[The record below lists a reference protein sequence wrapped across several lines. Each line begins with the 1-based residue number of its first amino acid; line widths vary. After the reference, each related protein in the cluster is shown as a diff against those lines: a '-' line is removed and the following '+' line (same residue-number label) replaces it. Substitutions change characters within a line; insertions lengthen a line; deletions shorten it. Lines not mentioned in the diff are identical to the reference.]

1 MQAGIRKGRR
11 MAKHQH
17 VLIWLLY
24 AALAVGGLWL
34 GFRFVLPWAAPFLL
48 ALITAR
54 LVEPGVRWLMRRFRF
69 RRGFAAAICSLL
81 VLALMLLLVGAAVNQ
96 LMNGLGVF
104 ARNLPE
110 IAEQV
115 GQLFGHLERH
125 LYHFVIAAPVETQ
138 AMIQTAIDSF
148 TLMLEELPGQLS
160 AGLLSFAAGVATAF
174 PRTLLFILT
183 YAISVIFMSVSYP
196 QVTAFL
202 LRQIPDR
209 WHERTRAFG
218 RDMVS
223 TLGKWGRAQV
233 KLIGVT
239 FVLLTA
245 AFLVLRV
252 PYALPL
258 AALVAAIDALPV
270 FGTGT
275 VLIPWALF
283 SLLGGN
289 FTLGIGLLLTYATV
303 SVVHSFMEPRF
314 IGAQLGLHP
323 VATLMAMY
331 LGYRLVGILGMI
343 TFPMAFLLLKQFH
356 DRGHVRL
363 WK

>member
-1 MQAGIRKGRR
+1 
-11 MAKHQH
+11 MAKHQQ
-17 VLIWLLY
+17 VLIWFFY
-24 AALAVGGLWL
+24 AALAVGALWL

-48 ALITAR
+48 ALFTAR
-54 LVEPGVRWLMRRFRF
+54 LMEPVVRWLIVRFRF
-69 RRGFAAAICSLL
+69 RRGFAAAVCSLL
-81 VLALMLLLVGAAVNQ
+81 MLALMLFLVSFIINQ
-96 LMNGLGVF
+96 LINGIGVF

-110 IAEQV
+110 IAGQV
-115 GQLFGHLERH
+115 GQVFGRLERH

-138 AMIQTAIDSF
+138 AMLQTAIDSF
-148 TLMLEELPGQLS
+148 TLMLEELPSQLS
-160 AGLLSFAAGVATAF
+160 TGLLGVAASVAGAF

-183 YAISVIFMSVSYP
+183 YAISMIFMSVSYP

-202 LRQIPDR
+202 LRQIPVR

-218 RDMVS
+218 QDMIS

-239 FVLLTA
+239 FVLLTTS
-245 AFLVLRV
+245 FLVLRV
-252 PYALPL
+252 SYAIPL

-275 VLIPWALF
+275 VLIPWAVL

-289 FTLGIGLLLTYATV
+289 FTMGIGLALTYATV
-303 SVVHSFMEPRF
+303 SIVHSFMEPRLV
-314 IGAQLGLHP
+314 GEQLGLHP
-323 VATLMAMY
+323 LATLMAMY
-331 LGYRLVGILGMI
+331 LGYRLVGVLGMI
-343 TFPMAFLLLKQFH
+343 TFPMVFLMLKQFH

-363 WK
+363 WR